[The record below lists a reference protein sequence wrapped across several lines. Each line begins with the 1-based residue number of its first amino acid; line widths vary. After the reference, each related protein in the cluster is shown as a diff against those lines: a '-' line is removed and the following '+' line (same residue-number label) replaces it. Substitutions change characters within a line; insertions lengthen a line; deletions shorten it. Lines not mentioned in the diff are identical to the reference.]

1 MSVPEPQASA
11 SRGLVC
17 PLCGTPV
24 SPGDE
29 RCRACNMTLAGVG
42 GRPAPFTR
50 ASLWRWA
57 AGLLVIY
64 LAVLVVVALVR

>member
-1 MSVPEPQASA
+1 MSVPDPRAAA

-17 PLCGTPV
+17 PLCGAPV
-24 SPGDE
+24 SSDDE

-42 GRPAPFTR
+42 GRPEPFTR
-50 ASLWRWA
+50 ASLWRWG

-64 LAVLVVVALVR
+64 LAVLLVVALVR